1 MVSFNSACSPAP
13 PDTIAW
19 GGKIAGASS
28 NLDKGELLP
37 ATLQAAID
45 PWHVLDR
52 WSAAIHECIFGGEAA
67 ARPVYL
73 DLEDDVIA
81 RIAVRAGAGDDDP
94 EGALAEAVKPT
105 LNLGAGAPPLLQAH
119 FRRTTTWRAGGAQG
133 TPPFLA
139 VLAFMSLVAEG
150 MRSDGEF
157 RASNYYG
164 RFCQALDQD
173 PADRRLRTKISNG
186 FGEHSLTLWGA
197 LNEWLEGHGGSLGL
211 PTAFAFDS
219 RTYVGLP
226 LSQAL
231 VRDAD
236 RRILPEM
243 FVAYRLRPGQVVSR
257 GDMSRLLGDWIAG
270 SRLSSGLKVLLER
283 QDEVAGRIADVAC
296 VELQAWDG
304 ALPRDAEQTDPGEA
318 NLLIAAQLRTQPLP
332 RLYVDLGI
340 ERAGLLDG
348 PYSLREAA
356 SAHAIAALDRLGGSV
371 SLEEPDAQGWR
382 SVRHAGEVSLADL
395 LLADLTLS
403 GPEAQLRRPARR
415 LIVLEYDDESRRFT
429 EVPRIQLGTRNLL
442 LCHDSLATELEAVL
456 GEIARPGARPM
467 GPAEL
472 QGVPAGW
479 IAFSPVEV
487 LAISDT
493 EVVDLIG
500 LIPLSWTQI
509 ALGGGF
515 PLPGRLTWL
524 AEAPPEVRASSAE
537 GESLVVTLHCERALG
552 ASVPEDRELGGFQG
566 QGVVPIPATD
576 PGDYRIIL
584 SDADHPRAAPLASA
598 LLRLRSPATPRPILS
613 EDEPPLRH
621 YLGDRLGSLTA
632 AASGAPPEVDGALM
646 LGARRE
652 AGIETAGSP
661 PRSLDLQGSA
671 SEAEEDDLPAP
682 AGEIRGGPPPGCLLG
697 RAHHFLLPYYG
708 PGSAHTARVEG
719 TCKECGLEKD
729 WPSRPRRARRG
740 VHAASAV
747 HATEGERRPRPRDLR
762 PIVEDSPADW
772 DRLLGALSYA
782 RRGPWSSLEAM
793 ALAVNDSPWFALEA
807 ARSLSSLG
815 HLNLRLD
822 PRTLRPIA
830 WSMAEPTIAR
840 IGDGQA
846 ILCGPRSSALIE
858 ALASD
863 IEILD
868 GRLLLEPAQEGPTV
882 ARIEGLGGGELDE
895 LIGASAELPLTPRLA
910 DRPAQALAQELEPL
924 GGLIDA
930 LPQLERPPALPLE
943 RFDFAT
949 ARWAQADGIDG
960 PGAYRFRDRPLRY
973 CVAGSEPGAL
983 HIADNR
989 LAKWLGAQQLGLP
1002 LMSYDTESDTLTCP
1016 LGAQLP
1022 GLYERAAVLASGEL
1036 PVRRRDGTITYG
1048 FVPAEVASA
1057 LWARLGPGGTR

>member
-1 MVSFNSACSPAP
+1 M
-13 PDTIAW
+13 
-19 GGKIAGASS
+19 
-28 NLDKGELLP
+28 GELLP

-81 RIAVRAGAGDDDP
+81 RIAARAGGTAEDP
-94 EGALAEAVKPT
+94 EGALAAAVKPT
-105 LNLGAGAPPLLQAH
+105 LNLEAGTPPLLQAH
-119 FRRTTTWRAGGAQG
+119 VGRTIAWRGAGAEG

-139 VLAFMSLVAEG
+139 ALAFMSLVAEG

-164 RFCQALDQD
+164 RFCQALGQD

-257 GDMSRLLGDWIAG
+257 TDMSRLLGDWIAG

-304 ALPRDAEQTDPGEA
+304 ALPRDVEQIDPGMA
-318 NLLIAAQLRTQPLP
+318 GLLLTAQLRTQPLP

-340 ERAGLLDG
+340 ERIGLPDG
-348 PYSLREAA
+348 PYSLGDAA
-356 SAHAIAALDRLGGSV
+356 SPHAIAAFDRLDGSV
-371 SLEEPDAQGWR
+371 SLEEPDPRGWR
-382 SVRHAGEVSLADL
+382 SVRRGAEVSLADL

-442 LCHDSLATELEAVL
+442 LCHDSLATELEAIL
-456 GEIARPGARPM
+456 GEIARPGSRSM

-479 IAFSPVEV
+479 IAVSPVEA

-500 LIPLSWTQI
+500 LVPLSWTQI

-524 AEAPPEVRASSAE
+524 TEAPPEVRASSAE
-537 GESLVVTLHCERALG
+537 GGSLVVTLHCERALG
-552 ASVPEDRELGGFQG
+552 ASIPEDRELGGFAG

-584 SDADHPRAAPLASA
+584 RDADHPRAAPLASA

-613 EDEPPLRH
+613 EDEPHLRH
-621 YLGDRLGSLTA
+621 HLGEPLGPLSA
-632 AASGAPPEVDGALM
+632 APAGAPPDVDGALI
-646 LGARRE
+646 LCARPE
-652 AGIETAGSP
+652 ASIETAGSL
-661 PRSLDLQGSA
+661 PRSADVQGTA

-682 AGEIRGGPPPGCLLG
+682 AGEIQGGPPPGCLLG
-697 RAHHFLLPYYG
+697 RAHYFLLPYYG
-708 PGSAHTARVEG
+708 PGSPPAARVEG
-719 TCKECGLEKD
+719 TCKECGLEKE

-740 VHAASAV
+740 VHAATAI
-747 HATEGERRPRPRDLR
+747 HTAEGERRPRPGDLR

-782 RRGPWSSLEAM
+782 RRGPWSSFEAM
-793 ALAVNDSPWFALEA
+793 ALAVEDSPWFALEA

-815 HLNLRLD
+815 HLNLTLD

-830 WSMAEPTIAR
+830 WSMAPPTIAR
-840 IGDGQA
+840 IGEDRA
-846 ILCGPRSSALIE
+846 ILCGSRSPELLD

-868 GRLLLEPAQEGPTV
+868 GLLLLEPALEGPTV
-882 ARIEGLGGGELDE
+882 ARIEGLGQGELDE
-895 LIGASAELPLTPRLA
+895 LIGASAELPLAPRLA
-910 DRPAQALAQELEPL
+910 DCPAQALAQELPQLE
-924 GGLIDA
+924 GLLDA
-930 LPQLERPPALPLE
+930 LPRLERPPALPLE
-943 RFDFAT
+943 RFDFAI

-989 LAKWLGAQQLGLP
+989 LAKWLGAQQIGLS
-1002 LMSYDTESDTLTCP
+1002 LMSYDSDSDTLICP

-1022 GLYERAAVLASGEL
+1022 GLYERAAVLASGAL
-1036 PVRRRDGTITYG
+1036 PVRRRDGTVTYE

-1057 LWARLGPGGTR
+1057 LWARLGPGGTG